1 MVIGGAAAMGLIFF
15 PSVGG
20 MLRWPGITLFIT
32 GGFFFVLGKIAE
44 AEVPN
49 RLVDVVETSA
59 DKVSGVPLA
68 VTDLGG
74 DVLISFG
81 TQLTDG
87 FVGPS
92 LTLLTVGIA
101 LYGASFF
108 AVLFSK
114 FIHIVK

>member
-1 MVIGGAAAMGLIFF
+1 
-15 PSVGG
+15 
-20 MLRWPGITLFIT
+20 
-32 GGFFFVLGKIAE
+32 
-44 AEVPN
+44 
-49 RLVDVVETSA
+49 
-59 DKVSGVPLA
+59 
-68 VTDLGG
+68 
-74 DVLISFG
+74 
-81 TQLTDG
+81 LTDG